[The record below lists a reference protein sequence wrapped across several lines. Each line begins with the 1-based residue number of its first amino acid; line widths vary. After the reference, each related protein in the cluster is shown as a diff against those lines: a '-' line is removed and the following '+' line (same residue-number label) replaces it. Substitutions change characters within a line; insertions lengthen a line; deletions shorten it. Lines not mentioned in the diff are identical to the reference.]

1 MAEHN
6 DLGKW
11 GEQYVEAFLRRKGYV
26 ILERDWRHG
35 RSLCDIDLI
44 CKTADET
51 TIVFVEVKTRSA
63 NDITLPEDAVTLNKM
78 RRLGHSADNYVKM
91 NNITEDLRFDIV
103 ALVGNSNDEEPQINH
118 IEDAFNPLLI

>member
-11 GEQYVEAFLRRKGYV
+11 GEQYVEAFLRRKGYI

-35 RSLCDIDLI
+35 HSLCDIDLI
-44 CKTADET
+44 CKTADQT

-63 NDITLPEDAVTLNKM
+63 DDITLPEDAVTLNKM